1 MPKEITVDIVSD
13 TVCPWCYIGKRRFEQ
28 ALAQCPAD
36 LDIYV
41 SWRPFQLN
49 PDIPA
54 EGKNRRVYLAT
65 KFGGDEQAK
74 RIYQTIRDAGN
85 SVELD
90 FDFEAMDRQPN
101 TINSH
106 RLIGRAGQLGMQD
119 VVVECLFQ
127 AFFMDGKDI
136 GDIRTLVEIANNA
149 GMDIDETL
157 EYLESNE
164 DVERVHKEDLV
175 ARQMGIQG
183 VPCFI
188 INRKYHISGAQ
199 DPEVFLKAF
208 EQVMTDEDNPA
219 KPALAKV

>member
-13 TVCPWCYIGKRRFEQ
+13 TVCPWCYIGKRRLEQ
-28 ALAQCPAD
+28 ALAQRPV
-36 LDIYV
+36 DIDIHV

-54 EGKNRRVYLAT
+54 EGRDRRVYLAA

-85 SVELD
+85 SVGLD

-101 TINSH
+101 TVNSH
-106 RLIGRAGQLGMQD
+106 RLIDRAGQLGMQD
-119 VVVECLFQ
+119 IIVERLFQ
-127 AFFMDGKDI
+127 AFFMDGRDI
-136 GDIRTLVEIANNA
+136 GDIKTLADIANDA
-149 GMDIDETL
+149 SLDIDETL
-157 EYLESNE
+157 EYLESDE
-164 DVERVHKEDLV
+164 DVERIHKEDLV

-188 INRKYHISGAQ
+188 INRKYNISGAQ
-199 DPEVFLKAF
+199 DPGVFLSAF
-208 EQVMTDEDNPA
+208 EQVMTEEDDPT
-219 KPALAKV
+219 KPAEAKV